1 MKTTDLT
8 YKAKCKF
15 CMDVKTDMECQF
27 CSIPTCQMCSEG
39 VEFYLCPACVRKIC
53 ALCQEKIPVDEQEV
67 CEYCTVNMCTDCSV
81 NVSEDEKGPVICV
94 DCDDMGFQAIVK
106 GEIPRLH
113 YGDYNDGTL

>member
-1 MKTTDLT
+1 MPFTQEATI
-8 YKAKCKF
+8 
-15 CMDVKTDMECQF
+15 DVVPE
-27 CSIPTCQMCSEG
+27 P
-39 VEFYLCPACVRKIC
+39 YN
-53 ALCQEKIPVDEQEV
+53 QEKIPVDEQEV